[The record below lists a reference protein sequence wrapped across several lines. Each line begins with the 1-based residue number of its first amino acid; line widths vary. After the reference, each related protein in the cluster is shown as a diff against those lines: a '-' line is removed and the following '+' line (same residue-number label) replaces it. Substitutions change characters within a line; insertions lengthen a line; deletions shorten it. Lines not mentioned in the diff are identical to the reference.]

1 MATNHERQPFE
12 SLVVPE
18 TRWLVVFKRV
28 VLAVVAVHLI
38 VGAVSSYRAWFQVHS
53 VEIITSEKAMHEGS
67 NVRTNVVTYGRTPV
81 DVTLDLIQDGHVV
94 TLDQQRVPPNQF
106 GFYDPRTQ
114 SLSFASELKPE
125 HIIGF
130 HNGPAI
136 LRATAIG
143 RHQWM
148 RLPPPFVRD
157 IPIVVSTTRR

>member
-12 SLVVPE
+12 SLVIPE
-18 TRWLVVFKRV
+18 TQWLVVFKRV

-53 VEIITSEKAMHEGS
+53 VEITTSDKIIHEGS
-67 NVRTNVVTYGRTPV
+67 TVQTSVVTYGRTPV
-81 DVTLDLIQDGHVV
+81 DVTLDLIQDGRVV
-94 TLDQQRVPPNQF
+94 TLDQQRVHPNQF

-114 SLSFASELKPE
+114 SLSFACVLKPE
-125 HIIGF
+125 HIVGF
-130 HNGPAI
+130 YNGPAI

-148 RLPPPFVRD
+148 RLPPPFVRELPVL
-157 IPIVVSTTRR
+157 INQAH